1 VSGRTEFT
9 HGDTTYT
16 VDNTPGRMSVKSV
29 TNWEVLSG
37 ATIPGP
43 LLPTRPRWD
52 QVFDLI
58 QLARTH
64 PHLTPAEVVD
74 KWVALR
80 EAQRG

>member
-1 VSGRTEFT
+1 MSSRWRGVYEAAPLRPCE
-9 HGDTTYT
+9 HPECPGD
-16 VDNTPGRMSVKSV
+16 PCSPP
-29 TNWEVLSG
+29 
-37 ATIPGP
+37 APGP
-43 LLPTRPRWD
+43 LLPSRPRWD